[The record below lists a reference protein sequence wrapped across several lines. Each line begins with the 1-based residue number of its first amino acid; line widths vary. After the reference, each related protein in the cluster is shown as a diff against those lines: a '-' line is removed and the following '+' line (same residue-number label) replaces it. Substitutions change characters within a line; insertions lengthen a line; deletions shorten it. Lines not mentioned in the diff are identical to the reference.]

1 MKSSNYLLKNAL
13 FILLLFFV
21 LAFTSAAEA
30 QRPRLKACGQGC
42 ADDTE
47 CMIGTSCINR
57 SCYQTGCNPAA
68 GDSACCKS
76 QRPRQPRTPTSP
88 PSGGNPSVPGVTSG
102 VNVPNVPGIKPVTPG
117 NDQIT
122 PPNGGPGGVAGDCSS
137 PVEGTKDGV
146 VDLNDFNLL
155 RKEFSGSVK
164 TAFCDFDANR
174 TVDLLDFNIQRI
186 ALIAQK

>member
-1 MKSSNYLLKNAL
+1 MLSRKS
-13 FILLLFFV
+13 ILLTILCLSFITLLFV
-21 LAFTSAAEA
+21 KDSNA
-30 QRPRLKACGQGC
+30 QSCPRTCARSSDCPNNAPFCRGGVCWELNCQNIPGNTDPCCRSNRPAR
-42 ADDTE
+42 
-47 CMIGTSCINR
+47 
-57 SCYQTGCNPAA
+57 
-68 GDSACCKS
+68 
-76 QRPRQPRTPTSP
+76 PRTPTSP

-155 RKEFSGSVK
+155 RKEFSGSVA

>member
-1 MKSSNYLLKNAL
+1 MLSIRYVFSSFLVG
-13 FILLLFFV
+13 FILFASINPTF
-21 LAFTSAAEA
+21 A
-30 QRPRLKACGQGC
+30 QRAGTCGTNCPPEGC
-42 ADDTE
+42 QVGKY
-47 CMIGTSCINR
+47 CSNGTCFE
-57 SCYQTGCNPAA
+57 TGCNPAA

-117 NDQIT
+117 NDQVT
-122 PPNGGPGGVAGDCSS
+122 PPNGGRGGVAGDCSS

-155 RKEFSGSVK
+155 RKEFSGSVA
-164 TAFCDFDANR
+164 TAFCDFDTNG

>member
-1 MKSSNYLLKNAL
+1 MTKYLLTALAITIGL
-13 FILLLFFV
+13 FIQSGSPVF
-21 LAFTSAAEA
+21 A
-30 QRPRLKACGQGC
+30 QRPLGCGDACDPAKSGC
-42 ADDTE
+42 RASTYCHPGEKKCFEFTCDP
-47 CMIGTSCINR
+47 SR
-57 SCYQTGCNPAA
+57 